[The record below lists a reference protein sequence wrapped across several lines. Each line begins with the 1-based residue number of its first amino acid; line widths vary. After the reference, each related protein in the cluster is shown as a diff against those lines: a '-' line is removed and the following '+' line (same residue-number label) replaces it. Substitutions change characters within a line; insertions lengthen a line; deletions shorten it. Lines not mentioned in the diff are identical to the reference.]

1 MRTILTLWAGRRAV
15 LAAGLASTLALAAC
29 GDDDTETGAG
39 EGRPEIVVTTNI
51 LGDLVREVVGEAA
64 NVDVVMPLGAD
75 PHEFSVSTRQ
85 AEEMVE
91 ADLLVVNGSG
101 FEAGLAGVIDRAEDE
116 GTSTFAFTDH
126 VELLPFEGPDSH
138 DEDED
143 DAHADEGE
151 DEDDAHE
158 DEGEGEEGDHTDEE
172 EGNGHDLDPH
182 VWTDPAR
189 MAEAVVELG
198 RAVAELEGVEAAGV
212 EERADAYAD
221 ELLALDQEIEALLAD
236 VPPDG
241 RVLVTN
247 HEVFGYFADRYGFEV
262 VGTVIPS
269 GTTQA
274 EPSSA
279 ELEDLAALIVEESV
293 PAIFSETT
301 QSDGLAS
308 SLADM
313 VGEVEVVS
321 LYTESLGEEGS
332 GAETYLA
339 MMRTNA
345 ELIAGALAGSSR

>member
-1 MRTILTLWAGRRAV
+1 MRTILSIWAGGRAV
-15 LAAGLASTLALAAC
+15 WVAGLLGTMVLAAC

-39 EGRPEIVVTTNI
+39 DDRPEIVVTTNI
-51 LGDLVREVVGEAA
+51 LGDLVQEVVGGAA
-64 NVDVVMPLGAD
+64 DVEVVMPLGAD

-85 AEEMVE
+85 AEEMVD
-91 ADLLVVNGSG
+91 ADLLVVNGAG

-116 GTSTFAFTDH
+116 GTSTFAFADH
-126 VELLPFEGPDSH
+126 VDLLSFEGSDSDDGH
-138 DEDED
+138 DESEESDED
-143 DAHADEGE
+143 HDAEE
-151 DEDDAHE
+151 DHD
-158 DEGEGEEGDHTDEE
+158 
-172 EGNGHDLDPH
+172 HDLDPH

-189 MAEAVVELG
+189 MAEAVVELA